1 MNGGAMGG
9 PASSAGSRDEP
20 RAVSQGVPQ
29 ASSTAH
35 ARLSHLR
42 VPVPLPSPWF
52 WAIAILYALLGL
64 AGHDPWKQDDAIG
77 FGIAW
82 SMANGGVLDWL
93 IPNVAGRMVPEK
105 GPLAF
110 WLAALLIKLLGGMLY
125 AHDAARLSAGVWTM
139 IAIYAVY
146 RAARAQFGEAEGRL
160 AVLTLLACLGLL
172 ARSHETAAE
181 PALVA
186 ACALLLWG
194 LCSEAA
200 KAQPA
205 TSAPAAGAAL
215 RLALAIGG
223 AIGMAALARGP
234 VAALALCA
242 AVLLLIAFDPVW
254 RSPHRLLVLAG
265 ALVFA
270 LFLLALWTRMLIAY
284 GGRDGALFARHY
296 FGWSGAQLGLP
307 SLADVRYTAK
317 TLMWF
322 VFPAWPVV
330 LWWLLRQPKRFLG
343 ETEPRRLHLPALAM
357 IAATLASLTWSASI
371 GEAHLLPLL
380 PACAVF
386 AAPAFA
392 RLTRGMA
399 AGIDWF
405 GRFTFTGAAA
415 LIWLGYC
422 ALQLDWPP
430 RIAANFARL
439 QPGFHAGFALL
450 PFLIALAAT
459 LAWLIVCSRS
469 QRTPLRAITH
479 WCYGVLLNWLLL
491 MTLLLP
497 WVDYGKSYRS
507 VAIGLKGALGA
518 TLSDTTCIE
527 SRSVGVAERASLNYF
542 LDLPFG
548 ARCEWIL
555 QQGHPSDPRVAPDGA
570 RLIWE
575 GSRPGDRN
583 ERFRLY
589 QRR

>member
-1 MNGGAMGG
+1 MSAAV
-9 PASSAGSRDEP
+9 PALAAPGLPAGRVPLSR
-20 RAVSQGVPQ
+20 R
-29 ASSTAH
+29 
-35 ARLSHLR
+35 R

-52 WAIAILYALLGL
+52 WAIAVLYALLGL

-82 SMANGGVLDWL
+82 SMVNGGLADWL
-93 IPNVAGRMVPEK
+93 IPNVAGRMVPEE
-105 GPLAF
+105 GPLGF
-110 WLAALLIKLLGGMLY
+110 WLAALLIKLLGGVLY
-125 AHDAARLSAGVWTM
+125 APDAARLSAGVWTM
-139 IAIYAVY
+139 LAIYAVY
-146 RAARAQFGEAEGRL
+146 RAARAQFGAAEGRL
-160 AVLTLLACLGLL
+160 AVLTLLACAGLL

-186 ACALLLWG
+186 ASALLLWA
-194 LCSEAA
+194 LTSEAS

-205 TSAPAAGAAL
+205 APGMAFGL
-215 RLALAIGG
+215 VLAIGG

-234 VAALALCA
+234 AAALTLCLALALLA
-242 AVLLLIAFDPVW
+242 AVDPVW
-254 RSPHRLLVLAG
+254 RSAHRLLVLAG

-284 GGRDGALFARHY
+284 GGSDGALFASRY
-296 FGWSGAQLGLP
+296 FGWSGTQIGLP
-307 SLADVRYTAK
+307 SLAGARHAAK
-317 TLMWF
+317 TLLWF
-322 VFPAWPVV
+322 VFPAWPVA
-330 LWWLLRQPKRFLG
+330 LWWLMRQPRRFLG
-343 ETEPRRLHLPALAM
+343 AAEPRRLHLPALAL
-357 IAATLASLTWSASI
+357 ISASLLALCWTPSP
-371 GEAHLLPLL
+371 GEAHLLTLL

-405 GRFTFTGAAA
+405 GRLAFTGAAA

-439 QPGFHAGFALL
+439 QPGFDGGFALI
-450 PFLIALAAT
+450 PFLIAVAAT
-459 LAWLIVCSRS
+459 LAWLIVCARS
-469 QRTPLRAITH
+469 DRTPLRAITH

-507 VAIGLKGALGA
+507 VAIGLKDAMGA
-518 TLSDTTCIE
+518 TLSDTTCLE
-527 SRSVGVAERASLNYF
+527 ARSVGLAERASLNYF

-548 ARCEWIL
+548 VQCAWIL
-555 QQGHPSDPRVAPDGA
+555 QQGHPSDPRSAPSGA
-570 RLIWE
+570 RLVWE
-575 GSRPGDRN
+575 GSRPGDRH

-589 QRR
+589 QRQ